1 MFNCRPLDS
10 EHRVLRTDYSVD
22 CNDEKHLFYQ
32 IGAGVMMV
40 AFAFGI
46 PVGMGILMVRRMR
59 DYSSTGGTD
68 RFMARR
74 VADEL
79 KITDVEAA
87 DAIRDVTTGREYSFL
102 VNAYKPRYYHW
113 EGVDMVRKLLLV
125 GVLAVAG
132 RGSVSQLFVAAIV
145 SCVSL
150 VLQVYLSPYKHR
162 EDNVFKTVVEIHI
175 LLVVLI
181 APVLKSLQ
189 SDDAEAEVVPVAV
202 YDALLVIS
210 FIASIIVGFVWTV
223 CAKRS
228 MMKAA
233 LRERAVTGTDSNDE
247 SSAKATQRAI
257 RLLRLGLTTNDDI
270 RLLTVYFQT
279 LENMVS
285 KWSHVFIS
293 YRVASDRELAR
304 RLHDSLSALT
314 IEETGQKLRVYL
326 DATRLEDGQR
336 WDTGFMKG
344 LSKSWVF
351 VPIVSVGCVQPM
363 MALSEAEDWCDNV
376 LLEWTAALEL
386 HQRGTIKAVLPLL
399 AGQGSFFSDAQ
410 AAFGGVSA
418 LPGTVSAST
427 MEQVAMHLHEHTDDG
442 SIEGLRE
449 LVQQATGE
457 PEPTIKSI
465 VNALLKFQGIKVS
478 ASGAGTAHSH
488 GHLSVGLDD
497 LTECVGRVHSTVSA
511 CLKRV
516 GMDQNVVATDDGGLS
531 PSPRASSSPSLLGR
545 LSSRLS
551 TRSGSGGGS
560 MRSGTMGGGGGE
572 RGMLEVSFGER
583 DGGGSGGSGLYLS
596 SD

>member
-1 MFNCRPLDS
+1 M
-10 EHRVLRTDYSVD
+10 
-22 CNDEKHLFYQ
+22 
-32 IGAGVMMV
+32 
-40 AFAFGI
+40 
-46 PVGMGILMVRRMR
+46 
-59 DYSSTGGTD
+59 
-68 RFMARR
+68 
-74 VADEL
+74 
-79 KITDVEAA
+79 
-87 DAIRDVTTGREYSFL
+87 
-102 VNAYKPRYYHW
+102 
-113 EGVDMVRKLLLV
+113 
-125 GVLAVAG
+125 
-132 RGSVSQLFVAAIV
+132 
-145 SCVSL
+145 
-150 VLQVYLSPYKHR
+150 
-162 EDNVFKTVVEIHI
+162 
-175 LLVVLI
+175 
-181 APVLKSLQ
+181 
-189 SDDAEAEVVPVAV
+189 
-202 YDALLVIS
+202 
-210 FIASIIVGFVWTV
+210 WTV

-233 LRERAVTGTDSNDE
+233 LRERAVTGSDSNGS

-336 WDTGFMKG
+336 WDTGFMEG

-351 VPIVSVGCVQPM
+351 VPIVSSGCVQPM
-363 MALSEAEDWCDNV
+363 MGLSDVEDWCDNV

-418 LPGTVSAST
+418 LPGTVSATT
-427 MEQVAMHLHEHTDDG
+427 MEQVTMHLHEHTDDG

-497 LTECVGRVHSTVSA
+497 LTECVDRVHATVSA

-516 GMDQNVVATDDGGLS
+516 GMEQDALGADGLS
-531 PSPRASSSPSLLGR
+531 PSSQTPPSSSVLGR
-545 LSSRLS
+545 LGSRLS
-551 TRSGSGGGS
+551 SSRSSVGESIEGG
-560 MRSGTMGGGGGE
+560 
-572 RGMLEVSFGER
+572 GMLEVSFGASAGDR
-583 DGGGSGGSGLYLS
+583 GGSGLYLS